1 MIARRSVCSVGG
13 SIELDVQQ
21 SRTTWTGNGRVVV
34 CAFWEF
40 QASTKGPLLKDK
52 VYLIVG
58 RSRVISNTGQR
69 TCKRSM
75 FGVLKFT

>member
-1 MIARRSVCSVGG
+1 MPALIKLFG
-13 SIELDVQQ
+13 SIEFRCPAVTDYLDGAIT
-21 SRTTWTGNGRVVV
+21 SGGV
-34 CAFWEF
+34 CFLGVSSFHE
-40 QASTKGPLLKDK
+40 GPLLKDK

-75 FGVLKFT
+75 FGY